1 MVFSPLFDSV
11 DGLASISKQVI
22 LSRNADSSK
31 DALGFEM
38 SHVYGLQALC
48 HSVLPH
54 HLNSHL
60 L

>member
-38 SHVYGLQALC
+38 SRVYGLQVL